1 MRANDTEQTIKQQWP
16 NCSETFINFT
26 RAHPLL
32 TAVFSCEPA
41 NSLNYFPGN
50 FRFSEL
56 HITDLSSACFNSNF
70 LYRIKL
76 NLLEKQSFTGNLR

>member
-16 NCSETFINFT
+16 NCSETFRNFT

-50 FRFSEL
+50 F
-56 HITDLSSACFNSNF
+56 
-70 LYRIKL
+70 
-76 NLLEKQSFTGNLR
+76 